1 MPLKKIL
8 PVISDAM
15 MSDPRFVSCMDE
27 TSGPEDP
34 NFMTVFAKCYS
45 FAGRPR

>member
-1 MPLKKIL
+1 MNSEAVLK
-8 PVISDAM
+8 
-15 MSDPRFVSCMDE
+15 DPRFVNCMGE
-27 TSGPEDP
+27 TGGPEDP

>member
-1 MPLKKIL
+1 MQSC
-8 PVISDAM
+8 ISDAM
-15 MSDPRFVSCMDE
+15 MNDPRFVSCMDD